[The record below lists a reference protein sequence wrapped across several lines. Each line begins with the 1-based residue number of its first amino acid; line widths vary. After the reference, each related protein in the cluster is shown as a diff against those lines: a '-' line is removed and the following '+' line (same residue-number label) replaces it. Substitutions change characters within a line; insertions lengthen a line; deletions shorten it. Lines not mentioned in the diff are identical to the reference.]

1 MCVCMVWMCKQYF
14 IYIFKGNNQEQ
25 IEGDRRADI
34 SGPEES
40 KSLEVE
46 EELHF

>member
-1 MCVCMVWMCKQYF
+1 MFYLYF
-14 IYIFKGNNQEQ
+14 LKGNNQEQ

-40 KSLEVE
+40 
-46 EELHF
+46 

>member
-1 MCVCMVWMCKQYF
+1 MCKQCY

-25 IEGDRRADI
+25 IEGDRRADV

-40 KSLEVE
+40 
-46 EELHF
+46 